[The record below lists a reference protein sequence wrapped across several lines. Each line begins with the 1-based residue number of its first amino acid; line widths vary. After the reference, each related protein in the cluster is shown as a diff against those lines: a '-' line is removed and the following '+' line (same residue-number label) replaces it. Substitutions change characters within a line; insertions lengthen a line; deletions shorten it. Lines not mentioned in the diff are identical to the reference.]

1 MTRRETRASP
11 VGAAQ
16 SPRVTVS
23 RVRAWVAGCALAG
36 LALVEG
42 PARAETD
49 PRLATRL
56 DAETAA
62 AVTGVVDSA
71 RTKGLPTEP
80 LVARALEGS
89 SRHAPGLR
97 IVSSVRTLAADLESA
112 RGALG
117 TGSSSAE
124 LVAGATALA
133 AGVPPDTLARLR
145 AARPTGSL
153 VVPLVVFTDL
163 ITRRVPMETA
173 GAAVLAASRAHVQD
187 RELMRLRERID
198 QDIRSGVP
206 PGNATILR
214 TRGLIGSFEAP
225 PGPRPTTPGRP
236 GSSP

>member
-1 MTRRETRASP
+1 MTRRETRASD
-11 VGAAQ
+11 VRTAQ
-16 SPRVTVS
+16 SPRATVS
-23 RVRAWVAGCALAG
+23 RVRVWVAGCAMAG

-42 PARAETD
+42 PARAEVD
-49 PRLATRL
+49 SRIATRL

-62 AVTGVVDSA
+62 AVASVVDSA

-89 SRHAPGLR
+89 GRHAPGPR
-97 IVSSVRTLAADLESA
+97 IVTSVRTLAANLESA

-124 LVAGATALA
+124 LVAGATTLA

-187 RELMRLRERID
+187 QEMMRLRERID
-198 QDIRSGVP
+198 EDIRSGIP

-214 TRGLIGSFEAP
+214 TRGLIGSFDP
-225 PGPRPTTPGRP
+225 PGPRPTTPGRT